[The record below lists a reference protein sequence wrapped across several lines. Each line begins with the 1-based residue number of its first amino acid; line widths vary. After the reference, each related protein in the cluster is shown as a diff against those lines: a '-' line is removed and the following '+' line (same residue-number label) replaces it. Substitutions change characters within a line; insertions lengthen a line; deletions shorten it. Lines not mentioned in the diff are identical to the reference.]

1 MGEPGMQIRKVLLA
15 EDEEDIQK
23 VAQIS
28 LQFRG
33 GWEVSL
39 ATDGE
44 ECLAKAASDRPD
56 LILLDCMMPRLDG
69 YETCR
74 RLKADPSLRDIPVI
88 FLTAK
93 SQDAEVRKGLA
104 LGAVGYLI
112 KPFNPMSLAAEIRE
126 ILESDQAASS
136 EQRNPE

>member
-1 MGEPGMQIRKVLLA
+1 MEIRKILLA
-15 EDEEDIQK
+15 EDEEDIRK

-33 GWEVSL
+33 GWEVLLS
-39 ATDGE
+39 TNGE

-56 LILLDCMMPRLDG
+56 LILLDCMMPKLDG

-74 RLKADPSLRDIPVI
+74 LLKLDPSLRDIPVI

-93 SQDAEVRKGLA
+93 AQESEVKKGLS

-112 KPFNPMSLAAEIRE
+112 KPFNPMSLAAEIKQ
-126 ILESDQAASS
+126 ILETQ
-136 EQRNPE
+136 EETR

>member
-1 MGEPGMQIRKVLLA
+1 MEIHKILLA
-15 EDEEDIQK
+15 EDEEDIRK

-39 ATDGE
+39 AADGE
-44 ECLAKAASDRPD
+44 ECLRMALADRPD
-56 LILLDCMMPRLDG
+56 LILLDCMMPRMDG
-69 YETCR
+69 YEACR
-74 RLKADPSLRDIPVI
+74 RLKEDASLRKIPVI

-93 SQDAEVRKGLA
+93 SQESEIRKGLA
-104 LGAVGYLI
+104 LGAIGYLI

-126 ILESDQAASS
+126 ILDSNLAASS
-136 EQRNPE
+136 PENNPEI

>member
-1 MGEPGMQIRKVLLA
+1 VAIHKVLLA
-15 EDEEDIQK
+15 EDEEDIRK

-33 GWEVSL
+33 GWEVVL
-39 ATDGE
+39 ASNGE
-44 ECLAKAASDRPD
+44 ECLAKAASDPPD
-56 LILLDCMMPRLDG
+56 LILLDCMMPKLDG

-74 RLKADPSLRDIPVI
+74 RLKQDPSLRHIPVI

-93 SQDAEVRKGLA
+93 AQEVEVKRGLS

-112 KPFNPMSLAAEIRE
+112 KPFNPMSLAAEISQ
-126 ILESDQAASS
+126 ILESQDEAS
-136 EQRNPE
+136 Q

>member
-1 MGEPGMQIRKVLLA
+1 MWLGHCMEIRKVLLV
-15 EDEEDIQK
+15 EDEEDIRK

-33 GWEVSL
+33 GWEVAL
-39 ATDGE
+39 ATNGE
-44 ECLAKAASDRPD
+44 ECLAKVAVDRPD
-56 LILLDCMMPRLDG
+56 LILLDCMMPKLDG

-74 RLKADPSLRDIPVI
+74 RLKQDPALRNIPVI

-93 SQDAEVRKGLA
+93 AQESEVRKGLA

-112 KPFNPMSLAAEIRE
+112 KPFNPMSLAGEIKQ
-126 ILESDQAASS
+126 ILEQA
-136 EQRNPE
+136 EEKK

>member
-1 MGEPGMQIRKVLLA
+1 MEIHKVLLA
-15 EDEEDIQK
+15 EDEEDIRK

-33 GWEVSL
+33 GWEVLL
-39 ATDGE
+39 ATNGE
-44 ECLAKAASDRPD
+44 ECLEKAASDRPD
-56 LILLDCMMPRLDG
+56 LILLDCMMPKLDG

-74 RLKADPSLRDIPVI
+74 RLKQDPSLRHIPVI

-93 SQDAEVRKGLA
+93 AQEIEVKKGLS

-112 KPFNPMSLAAEIRE
+112 KPFNPMSLAAEIKQ
-126 ILESDQAASS
+126 ILE
-136 EQRNPE
+136 EQDDHA

>member
-1 MGEPGMQIRKVLLA
+1 MEIRKILLA
-15 EDEEDIQK
+15 EDEEDIRK

-33 GWEVSL
+33 GWTVSL

-44 ECLAKAASDRPD
+44 ECLAKAAAERPD
-56 LILLDCMMPRLDG
+56 LILLDCMMPKLDG

-74 RLKADPSLRDIPVI
+74 RLKQDPALREIPVI
-88 FLTAK
+88 FLTAR
-93 SQDAEVRKGLA
+93 SQESEVRKGLA

-136 EQRNPE
+136 EHGNA

>member
-1 MGEPGMQIRKVLLA
+1 MEIRKILLA
-15 EDEEDIQK
+15 EDEADIRK

-33 GWEVSL
+33 GWEVLL

-44 ECLAKAASDRPD
+44 DCLAKAAQDPPD
-56 LILLDCMMPRLDG
+56 LILLDCMMPKLDG

-74 RLKADPSLRDIPVI
+74 RLKQDPALRQIPVI

-93 SQDAEVRKGLA
+93 AQEAEVRKGLS

-112 KPFNPMSLAAEIRE
+112 KPFNPMSLAAEIRQ
-126 ILESDQAASS
+126 ILEGGEAASS
-136 EQRNPE
+136 QGDNPQS

>member
-1 MGEPGMQIRKVLLA
+1 MEIRKILLA
-15 EDEEDIQK
+15 EDEEDIRK

-33 GWEVSL
+33 GWAVTL
-39 ATDGE
+39 AADGE
-44 ECLAKAASDRPD
+44 ECLAKAAQERPD
-56 LILLDCMMPRLDG
+56 LILLDCMMPKLDG

-74 RLKADPSLRDIPVI
+74 RLKQDPDLREIPVI

-93 SQDAEVRKGLA
+93 SQESEVRKGLA

-136 EQRNPE
+136 EPPNP

>member
-1 MGEPGMQIRKVLLA
+1 MEIRKILLA
-15 EDEEDIQK
+15 EDEADIRK

-33 GWEVSL
+33 GWEVLL

-44 ECLAKAASDRPD
+44 DCLAKAAQDRPD
-56 LILLDCMMPRLDG
+56 LILLDCMMPKLDG

-74 RLKADPSLRDIPVI
+74 RLKQDPALREIPVI

-93 SQDAEVRKGLA
+93 AQEAEVRKGLS

-112 KPFNPMSLAAEIRE
+112 KPFNPMSLAAEIRK
-126 ILESDQAASS
+126 ILEGYEVAFSQGD
-136 EQRNPE
+136 NPQS

>member
-1 MGEPGMQIRKVLLA
+1 MEIRKVLLA

-23 VAQIS
+23 VAQMS

-44 ECLAKAASDRPD
+44 ECLAKAASDPPD

-74 RLKADPSLRDIPVI
+74 RLKQDPVLRHIPVI

-93 SQDAEVRKGLA
+93 AQEVEVRKGLA

-112 KPFNPMSLAAEIRE
+112 KPFNPMSLAAEIQQ
-126 ILESDQAASS
+126 ILESREASS
-136 EQRNPE
+136 SKKSEPEA

>member
-1 MGEPGMQIRKVLLA
+1 MEIRKILLA
-15 EDEEDIQK
+15 EDEADIRK

-33 GWEVSL
+33 GWEVLL

-44 ECLAKAASDRPD
+44 DCLVKAAQNRPD
-56 LILLDCMMPRLDG
+56 LILLDCMMPKLDG

-74 RLKADPSLRDIPVI
+74 RLKQDPALREIPVI

-93 SQDAEVRKGLA
+93 AQEAEVRKGLS

-112 KPFNPMSLAAEIRE
+112 KPFNPMSLAAEIRK
-126 ILESDQAASS
+126 ILEGYEVAFSQGD
-136 EQRNPE
+136 NPQS

>member
-1 MGEPGMQIRKVLLA
+1 MAIHKVLLA
-15 EDEEDIQK
+15 EDEEDIRK

-33 GWEVSL
+33 GWEVVL
-39 ATDGE
+39 ASNGE
-44 ECLAKAASDRPD
+44 ECLAKAASDQPD
-56 LILLDCMMPRLDG
+56 LILLDCMMPKLDG

-74 RLKADPSLRDIPVI
+74 RLKQDPSLRHIPVI

-93 SQDAEVRKGLA
+93 AQEVEVKRGLS

-112 KPFNPMSLAAEIRE
+112 KPFNPMSLAAEISQ
-126 ILESDQAASS
+126 ILESQDEAS
-136 EQRNPE
+136 Q

>member
-1 MGEPGMQIRKVLLA
+1 MEIRKILLA
-15 EDEEDIQK
+15 EDEEDIRK

-33 GWEVSL
+33 GWTVNL
-39 ATDGE
+39 ACDGE
-44 ECLAKAASDRPD
+44 ECLAKAAQERPD
-56 LILLDCMMPRLDG
+56 LILLDCMMPKLDG

-74 RLKADPSLRDIPVI
+74 RLKQDPALREIPVI

-93 SQDAEVRKGLA
+93 SQESEVRKGLA

-136 EQRNPE
+136 G

>member
-1 MGEPGMQIRKVLLA
+1 MEIRKILLA
-15 EDEEDIQK
+15 EDEEDIRK

-33 GWEVSL
+33 GWAVSL
-39 ATDGE
+39 AIDGE
-44 ECLAKAASDRPD
+44 DCLAKAAQERPD
-56 LILLDCMMPRLDG
+56 LILLDCMMPNLDG

-74 RLKADPSLRDIPVI
+74 RLKADPALRQIPVI

-93 SQDAEVRKGLA
+93 SQESEVRKGLA

-126 ILESDQAASS
+126 ILEGDQAVSTG
-136 EQRNPE
+136 

>member
-1 MGEPGMQIRKVLLA
+1 MPIQKVLLA
-15 EDEEDIQK
+15 EDEDDIRK
-23 VAQIS
+23 VAQMS

-39 ATDGE
+39 ASNGE
-44 ECLAKAASDRPD
+44 ECLAIAAENPPD
-56 LILLDCMMPRLDG
+56 LILLDCMMPKLDG

-74 RLKADPSLRDIPVI
+74 RLKQDPSLRHIPVI

-93 SQDAEVRKGLA
+93 AQETEVKKGLS

-112 KPFNPMSLAAEIRE
+112 KPFNPMSLAAEISQ
-126 ILESDQAASS
+126 ILEGQDEKQ
-136 EQRNPE
+136 

>member
-1 MGEPGMQIRKVLLA
+1 MEIHKILLA
-15 EDEEDIQK
+15 EDEEDIRK

-33 GWEVSL
+33 GWEVVL
-39 ATDGE
+39 ATNGE
-44 ECLAKAASDRPD
+44 ECLAKAASDSPD
-56 LILLDCMMPRLDG
+56 LILLDCMMPKLDG

-74 RLKADPSLRDIPVI
+74 RLKADPSLRHIPVI

-93 SQDAEVRKGLA
+93 AQEIEVKKGLS

-112 KPFNPMSLAAEIRE
+112 KPFNPMSLAAEIKQ
-126 ILESDQAASS
+126 ILE
-136 EQRNPE
+136 EQDERA

>member
-1 MGEPGMQIRKVLLA
+1 MEIHKVLLV
-15 EDEEDIQK
+15 EDEADIRK

-33 GWEVSL
+33 GWEVTL
-39 ATDGE
+39 AADGE
-44 ECLAKAASDRPD
+44 ECLRMATTDRPD
-56 LILLDCMMPRLDG
+56 LILLDCMMPKMDG

-74 RLKADPSLRDIPVI
+74 RLKGDSSLREIPVI

-93 SQDAEVRKGLA
+93 SQESEVRKGLA
-104 LGAVGYLI
+104 LGAIGYLI

-126 ILESDQAASS
+126 ILESDLAASS
-136 EQRNPE
+136 QGNNPEE

>member
-1 MGEPGMQIRKVLLA
+1 MEIRKVLLA
-15 EDEEDIQK
+15 EDEEDIRK

-33 GWEVSL
+33 GWDVAL

-44 ECLAKAASDRPD
+44 DCLAQAARDRPD
-56 LILLDCMMPRLDG
+56 LILLDCMMPKLDG

-74 RLKADPSLRDIPVI
+74 RLKQDPALRGIPVI

-93 SQDAEVRKGLA
+93 SQESEVRKGLA
-104 LGAVGYLI
+104 LGAIGYLI

-126 ILESDQAASS
+126 ILESDLAASS
-136 EQRNPE
+136 HGDNLEG

>member
-1 MGEPGMQIRKVLLA
+1 MEIHKVLLA
-15 EDEEDIQK
+15 EDEEDIRK

-33 GWEVSL
+33 GWNVLL

-44 ECLAKAASDRPD
+44 DCLAKAAQERPD
-56 LILLDCMMPRLDG
+56 LILLDCMMPKMDG
-69 YETCR
+69 YEACR
-74 RLKADPSLRDIPVI
+74 RLKQDPVLRHIPVI

-93 SQDAEVRKGLA
+93 SQESEVRKGLS

-112 KPFNPMSLAAEIRE
+112 KPFNPMSLAAEIRQ
-126 ILESDQAASS
+126 ILEYS
-136 EQRNPE
+136 EAPSTEPQNP

>member
-1 MGEPGMQIRKVLLA
+1 MEIRKVLLA
-15 EDEEDIQK
+15 EDEEDIRK

-33 GWEVSL
+33 GWEVVL
-39 ATDGE
+39 ATNGE
-44 ECLAKAASDRPD
+44 ECLAKAASDHPD
-56 LILLDCMMPRLDG
+56 VILLDCMMPKLDG

-74 RLKADPSLRDIPVI
+74 RLKQDPSLRHIPVI

-93 SQDAEVRKGLA
+93 AQEVEVKKGLS

-112 KPFNPMSLAAEIRE
+112 KPFNPMSLAAEISQ
-126 ILESDQAASS
+126 ILEGQD
-136 EQRNPE
+136 EQTE

>member
-1 MGEPGMQIRKVLLA
+1 MAIHKVLLA
-15 EDEEDIQK
+15 EDEEDIRK

-33 GWEVSL
+33 GWEVVL
-39 ATDGE
+39 ASNGE
-44 ECLAKAASDRPD
+44 ECLAKAASDPPD
-56 LILLDCMMPRLDG
+56 LILLDCMMPKLDG

-74 RLKADPSLRDIPVI
+74 RLKQDPSLRHIPVI

-93 SQDAEVRKGLA
+93 AQEVEVKRGLS

-112 KPFNPMSLAAEIRE
+112 KPFNPMSLAAEISQ
-126 ILESDQAASS
+126 ILESQDEAS
-136 EQRNPE
+136 Q

>member
-1 MGEPGMQIRKVLLA
+1 MAMIHKVLLA
-15 EDEEDIQK
+15 EDEEDIRK

-33 GWEVSL
+33 GWEVVL
-39 ATDGE
+39 ASNGE
-44 ECLAKAASDRPD
+44 ECLAKAASDQPD
-56 LILLDCMMPRLDG
+56 VILLDCMMPKLDG

-74 RLKADPSLRDIPVI
+74 RLKQDPSLRHIPVI

-93 SQDAEVRKGLA
+93 AQEVEVKRGLA

-112 KPFNPMSLAAEIRE
+112 KPFNPMSLAAEISQ
-126 ILESDQAASS
+126 ILEGQD
-136 EQRNPE
+136 ERT